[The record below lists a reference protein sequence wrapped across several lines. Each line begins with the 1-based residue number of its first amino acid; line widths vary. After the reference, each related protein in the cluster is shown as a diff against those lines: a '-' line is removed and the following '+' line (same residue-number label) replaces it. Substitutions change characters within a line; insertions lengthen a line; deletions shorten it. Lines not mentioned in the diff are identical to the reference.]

1 MPGLFVEV
9 VVLRITCPQILS
21 SCSQLLIVLVTSE
34 TEGLDEIWPLF
45 KFLLKLWCVE
55 VLCLTKSVAAYIR
68 LTSEKLC
75 MCGSAVFKQP
85 LNN

>member
-1 MPGLFVEV
+1 MPGLSFEV

-34 TEGLDEIWPLF
+34 TDGLDETWPLF
-45 KFLLKLWCVE
+45 KFLLKLCAE
-55 VLCLTKSVAAYIR
+55 VLCLTESVAAYTC

-75 MCGSAVFKQP
+75 MWGSAVFKQP